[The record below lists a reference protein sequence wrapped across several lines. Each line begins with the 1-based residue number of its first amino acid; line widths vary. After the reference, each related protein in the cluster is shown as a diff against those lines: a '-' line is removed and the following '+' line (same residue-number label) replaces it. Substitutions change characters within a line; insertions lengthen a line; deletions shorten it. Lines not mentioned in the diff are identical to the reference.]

1 MKKFRTY
8 KNYTLVYD
16 LEREQNGF
24 VFSIEKNS
32 ASGVEKSSYMVFGA
46 ESELKGLLCR
56 LWRCGVTPMSLVYIL
71 EDEGY
76 LPKPVENEKSEMK
89 PMVHIVRRKRKDM
102 PINTNSPFV
111 LDNRS
116 QVALCCELDDKEM

>member
-32 ASGVEKSSYMVFGA
+32 ASGIEKSSYMVFGA